1 MCGIGKRFSDAG
13 FMEHKSMLKIDGQ
26 NMLERI
32 LKKFDNINI
41 FLITTNSILK
51 HLKKNQKWNFIKNKF
66 NLVIIDNHK
75 LGPAYSIYKAFDL
88 IPKEV
93 GTYISYCDI
102 IWQWD
107 KEFHL
112 HENIDAGIFCHY
124 GFHPHLVNNNFSA
137 FCKPSSKN
145 INKLSEIREKKS
157 YTNDWM
163 KEPLSIG
170 LFYINDFEKLRIPLD
185 EMISSNKKVANEF
198 FPSLLFNYLLKK
210 NIEVDLIPVESFV
223 HYGAPLQ
230 FNDINF
236 WADYIK
242 YSKLDSQFKNSRH
255 KKYQAT
261 IMISG
266 KGSRMRKISNDPKYL
281 MKAGKYTLLEHVFN
295 SLPLDKKDMTLITN
309 ENKKN
314 NFSEEFNY
322 WKIKK
327 TSSQFD
333 SLKLSL
339 EHLKKQENF
348 FLCSCDCFGFFD
360 NEKFDNLVNSQK
372 SEVIIFGFK
381 PSLMQMQLKSSFST
395 FNFKN
400 EMVNKINIK
409 STSRNNY
416 FGLAGFFWF
425 RKGSTLATSIKQFE
439 LENNELDREI
449 IIDDIIEFMRLQ
461 KIKIAFIS
469 LDKYIHLGTP
479 EEYNEFNYWNLKI
492 PQLL

>member
-1 MCGIGKRFSDAG
+1 M
-13 FMEHKSMLKIDGQ
+13 
-26 NMLERI
+26 
-32 LKKFDNINI
+32 
-41 FLITTNSILK
+41 
-51 HLKKNQKWNFIKNKF
+51 
-66 NLVIIDNHK
+66 
-75 LGPAYSIYKAFDL
+75 
-88 IPKEV
+88 
-93 GTYISYCDI
+93 
-102 IWQWD
+102 
-107 KEFHL
+107 
-112 HENIDAGIFCHY
+112 
-124 GFHPHLVNNNFSA
+124 
-137 FCKPSSKN
+137 
-145 INKLSEIREKKS
+145 
-157 YTNDWM
+157 
-163 KEPLSIG
+163 
-170 LFYINDFEKLRIPLD
+170 
-185 EMISSNKKVANEF
+185 
-198 FPSLLFNYLLKK
+198 
-210 NIEVDLIPVESFV
+210 

-230 FNDINF
+230 FNNKF
-236 WADYIK
+236 LGDYIK

-295 SLPLDKKDMTLITN
+295 SLPLDKKDITLITN

-314 NFSEEFNY
+314 NFSEEFNC

-333 SLKLSL
+333 SLKLSV

-348 FLCSCDCFGFFD
+348 FLFSCDFFGFFD

-372 SEVIIFGFK
+372 SEIIIFGFN

-425 RKGSTLATSIKQFE
+425 RKGSTLSTSIKQFE
-439 LENNELDREI
+439 LENND
-449 IIDDIIEFMRLQ
+449 
-461 KIKIAFIS
+461 
-469 LDKYIHLGTP
+469 
-479 EEYNEFNYWNLKI
+479 
-492 PQLL
+492 